1 MNHALQQIFN
11 LVGSFEDERVFTC
24 NLAGLGILKNAD
36 VEKKMD
42 KDGDLVEAGG
52 IEVYYVEEQEK
63 NLQLM
68 MKKELQKRIDNDELE
83 VGKPPRIKTV
93 Q

>member
-1 MNHALQQIFN
+1 MNHALQQIFD

-24 NLAGLGILKNAD
+24 NLVGLGILKNAD

-52 IEVYYVEEQEK
+52 IEVYYVEEQEN

-68 MKKELQKRIDNDELE
+68 MKKELRRKLDKEELE
-83 VGKPPRIKTV
+83 VSKPPRIKTV